1 VQVVDNQEEDAYD
14 KVQAIDDQEQ
24 RVDHKVQGVKDGI
37 KDVGINMDIDGA

>member
-1 VQVVDNQEEDAYD
+1 MQVVDNQEEDAYD